1 MASWPAGD
9 AAAGPAPHPP
19 DRYPLPPVT
28 AFSPSPP
35 NPATDPRHQRW
46 PWWPLL
52 PLYPYGRRRTLVR
65 ELIAERLWAF
75 EQLQGVWYVAVP
87 IRMSVLRVCDGLL
100 LYAPVAPTAEVREA
114 LRALESR
121 WGPVRAIVLPTA
133 SGLEHKLPVPAM
145 ARAFPA
151 ATVWVTQRQW
161 SFPLNLPPAWLG
173 FPPGRTRVLLE
184 DGVPYPDQLLWEALG
199 PLDLGLGTFL
209 EVACLDRASGA
220 LLLTDALV
228 SIPAEPPPIFSLDP
242 TPLLF
247 HARERGSEP
256 LRDDPEARRRGWAR
270 LVLFANYL
278 RPAPL
283 EVPPLG
289 EVLREAFAPGCRN
302 ARSHFGIFPFRWQP
316 GWQQEAEAL
325 LSHEGR
331 PQVAAV
337 LERLVFPRQRNAL
350 VTWLRALAGRGE
362 LRWLVGAHY
371 DAPVA
376 IDGESL
382 RQLADALEQREWAG
396 DQGSWAFLAG
406 LDRALVRAGVVPAD

>member
-1 MASWPAGD
+1 
-9 AAAGPAPHPP
+9 
-19 DRYPLPPVT
+19 VT

-114 LRALESR
+114 LRALENR

-228 SIPAEPPPIFSLDP
+228 SIPAVPPPIFSLDP

-283 EVPPLG
+283 DVPPLG

-302 ARSHFGIFPFRWQP
+302 ARSHFGLFPFRWQP

-325 LSHEGR
+325 FSHEGR

-350 VTWLRALAGRGE
+350 VSWLRALAGRGE

-406 LDRALVRAGVVPAD
+406 LDRALVLAGVVPAD

>member
-1 MASWPAGD
+1 
-9 AAAGPAPHPP
+9 
-19 DRYPLPPVT
+19 
-28 AFSPSPP
+28 
-35 NPATDPRHQRW
+35 
-46 PWWPLL
+46 
-52 PLYPYGRRRTLVR
+52 VR

-114 LRALESR
+114 LRALENR

-173 FPPGRTRVLLE
+173 FPAGRTRVLLE

-283 EVPPLG
+283 DVPPLG

-302 ARSHFGIFPFRWQP
+302 ARSHFGLFPFRWQP

-362 LRWLVGAHY
+362 PRWLVGAHY

-406 LDRALVRAGVVPAD
+406 LDRALVLAGVVPAD